1 MEHEEQTYEMKGG
14 RILSDADLEAFADEA
29 ERGYNPAQ
37 FTRSPGRPG
46 RPRMGSAP
54 AVVLPVRLHADLDA
68 AVKRR
73 AAIERTSVSE
83 LVRQAI
89 SLYLRYAEC
98 LRQRSSA
105 RRISTRL
112 PMKPKPDIRSQR
124 QGLQPRTRARA
135 EVVPVRVP
143 PELKAALESRA
154 EAEATSVSEIV
165 RAALRAILDDPD
177 PDPPAGGR
185 LGLAYAARPRR
196 TRVVTTSCLA

>member
-14 RILSDADLEAFADEA
+14 RILSDTDLEAFADEA

-89 SLYLRYAEC
+89 SLYLKEGVSAPAFIGSTDIDALADEAE
-98 LRQRSSA
+98 A
-105 RRISTRL
+105 G
-112 PMKPKPDIRSQR
+112 IRSQR
-124 QGLQPRTRARA
+124 
-135 EVVPVRVP
+135 
-143 PELKAALESRA
+143 
-154 EAEATSVSEIV
+154 
-165 RAALRAILDDPD
+165 
-177 PDPPAGGR
+177 
-185 LGLAYAARPRR
+185 
-196 TRVVTTSCLA
+196 